1 MTSFGETTHVF
12 TVRIWFEPR
21 EIEGAVPVLRGVIEH
36 VPTGVRRYF
45 ENLDAIPAFIEFHMS
60 KAKLNGGNGRAQN
73 QTDDKVD

>member
-1 MTSFGETTHVF
+1 M
-12 TVRIWFEPR
+12 
-21 EIEGAVPVLRGVIEH
+21 LRGVIEH